1 MTHAAPSNNPQE
13 LSYEE
18 VATKCPKVRL
28 SSDVHALNEADIGRL
43 ELICNAILFEHL
55 QCLPRNRE
63 KEAKYVHI
71 VAISTDKLPY
81 YADPSADIMNN

>member
-43 ELICNAILFEHL
+43 ELICNAILFEHP
-55 QCLPRNRE
+55 QCLPRTGR
-63 KEAKYVHI
+63 K
-71 VAISTDKLPY
+71 KLNTCTLLQFLQT
-81 YADPSADIMNN
+81 SFRIMQTHLPT